1 MEWKK
6 IVKVF
11 LRILWMLRLVTPPEE
26 NPCPPRPRRKKDE
39 KDDQPPAAGLMTS
52 SKNVSDVIA
61 AEHVGATYSSNCS
74 KLLPRCNLFV
84 ELLKTVAKV
93 AGVIL
98 AAMGLSSFNEE
109 D

>member
-6 IVKVF
+6 IAKVL
-11 LRILWMLRLVTPPEE
+11 LRILWMLRLVTPPEG

-39 KDDQPPAAGLMTS
+39 LDDKPPAAGLMTS
-52 SKNVSDVIA
+52 SKSASVRNV
-61 AEHVGATYSSNCS
+61 ENPVGATYSSN
-74 KLLPRCNLFV
+74 
-84 ELLKTVAKV
+84 KTVAKV